1 MTLNY
6 TGRCKASN
14 KGGPRIASHIC
25 GPAEGV
31 TVITAAR
38 APTRADLLSPFPS
51 LSLSLSLCIFP
62 LLYLALTLL
71 RGNLLIN
78 SQLVSA
84 ARRLI
89 NRRRVARWRHAQN
102 THLPAGRDLRTF
114 ILKHLRPRRHS
125 ARLSNRTA
133 IIAGQTYQTCNNT
146 QKLHLAN

>member
-6 TGRCKASN
+6 TGRCKAPN

-102 THLPAGRDLRTF
+102 IHLPAGRDLRTF

-133 IIAGQTYQTCNNT
+133 IIAGQTYQTCNNRR
-146 QKLHLAN
+146 KNYI